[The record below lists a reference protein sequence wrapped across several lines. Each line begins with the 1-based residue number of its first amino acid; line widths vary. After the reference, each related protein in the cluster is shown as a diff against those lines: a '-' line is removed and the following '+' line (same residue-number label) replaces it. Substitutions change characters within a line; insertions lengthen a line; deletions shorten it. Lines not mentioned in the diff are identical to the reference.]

1 VTAYLKKYVDCKV
14 NHKGIALLMR
24 NNGLVVP
31 RNTRLRAR
39 REPKTRKPVT
49 DIPNTFWGEDMT
61 KTWTLQGWAYVH
73 VVLDWG
79 SKKLL
84 ALLASA
90 TSRASDW
97 IRALDNAV
105 NLQYPDGLDPDE
117 QYQFIPRIVS
127 DNGCQPTSR
136 TFGEYER
143 KLGLEHVFT
152 SYDNPKGDADTE
164 RVIRTLKEDLLW
176 LNEYKTIEELQE
188 ALNKWQHDY
197 NNVFP
202 HSSIA
207 NCTPVEY
214 EERWGNGTEP
224 QNTRAKKILAKTFPF
239 LVAN

>member
-1 VTAYLKKYVDCKV
+1 LLPLVEKLKGDHPAWGIRRVTAYLKKYVDGRV

-31 RNTRLRAR
+31 RNTRLKAK

-61 KTWTLQGWAYVH
+61 KTWTQQGWAYVH

-117 QYQFIPRIVS
+117 PYQFIPRIVS

-136 TFGEYER
+136 TFGEHER
-143 KLGLEHVFT
+143 RLGLEIVMRSLHQQ
-152 SYDNPKGDADTE
+152 NA
-164 RVIRTLKEDLLW
+164 
-176 LNEYKTIEELQE
+176 
-188 ALNKWQHDY
+188 
-197 NNVFP
+197 FP
-202 HSSIA
+202 I
-207 NCTPVEY
+207 V
-214 EERWGNGTEP
+214 
-224 QNTRAKKILAKTFPF
+224 L
-239 LVAN
+239 